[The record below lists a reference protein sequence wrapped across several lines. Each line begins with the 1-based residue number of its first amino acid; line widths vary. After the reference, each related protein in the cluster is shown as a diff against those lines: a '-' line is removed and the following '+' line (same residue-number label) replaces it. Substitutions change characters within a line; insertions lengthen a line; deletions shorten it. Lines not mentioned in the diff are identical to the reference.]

1 MNGRVHFFAG
11 IGGIGMSALARHL
24 IAQGA
29 VVHGY
34 DRQPSAL
41 TQELERSGARICY
54 GAAVDE
60 LPQEVLDAADRALST
75 RQPWAKTI
83 HC

>member
-41 TQELERSGARICY
+41 TKGSNDLARSTMALLWMNCPKRSLMRHIW
-54 GAAVDE
+54 
-60 LPQEVLDAADRALST
+60 ALST